1 MFEKKKLKQ
10 HIAELESKLEIAE
23 SRVQAWEDI
32 SYKFIGELKKT
43 GVNVEII
50 SAEPPTIEVSQI
62 EGDVAKY
69 THGIATTPPTLS
81 FDFSEHDAKIRSE
94 MAFEILG
101 GKNV

>member
-32 SYKFIGELKKT
+32 SYQFIGELKKF
-43 GVNVEII
+43 GVNVEAIL
-50 SAEPPTIEVSQI
+50 AEPTTIEASQT
-62 EGDVAKY
+62 EDDVAKY

-81 FDFSEHDAKIRSE
+81 FDFSERDAKIRSE
-94 MAFEILG
+94 MAFEIFG

>member
-10 HIAELESKLEIAE
+10 HIAELESKLKIAE
-23 SRVQAWEDI
+23 SRVQAWEDM
-32 SYKFIGELKKT
+32 SYQFIGELKKT

-50 SAEPPTIEVSQI
+50 PSESPTIEVSQT
-62 EGDVAKY
+62 EDDVAKY
-69 THGIATTPPTLS
+69 THGITTVPPTLS